1 MDCAKITVL
10 HFDDR
15 SVNLNP
21 IQMTHPP
28 KVLIVDDQPINIKI
42 LQRKLERN
50 GIEVLLAYN
59 GIECLEVV
67 ARTPPDLI
75 LLDVMMPEMDG
86 IETCRRLRAM
96 PETETI
102 PVIFITA
109 KSSKVDRLTG
119 LDTGAVDYIA
129 KPIDLDE
136 TLARVRTQ
144 LRLQRLNRENLEL
157 QERLS
162 EAREAALLG
171 SVTQGIAHNL
181 NNLLGVVIGYL
192 ELIRLNP
199 NDDEKTNKNL
209 DSVERAVKRMV
220 DLIGRLGNLTSSRRV
235 PTAPVAIS
243 DLVSKSIERLSS
255 DLISIP
261 DHIEIEHSSGPEAE
275 VQTNAEMFENLFCA
289 IIRNAWESYDG
300 LPSATRI
307 VRIRTALQK
316 DRFDRPCAVFEVEDE
331 GTGIPD
337 QIFDSVFDP
346 FFTTKRKVGR
356 GMGLTIA
363 KHAAQNLGGEVT
375 LTQRKD
381 SQGTLATVRI
391 LARPET
397 ELLAEDV
404 T

>member
-1 MDCAKITVL
+1 
-10 HFDDR
+10 
-15 SVNLNP
+15 
-21 IQMTHPP
+21 MTTNP

-50 GIEVLLAYN
+50 GIDVLLAYN
-59 GIECLEVV
+59 GVECLEVV
-67 ARTPPDLI
+67 SKTPPDLI

-109 KSSKVDRLTG
+109 KSSRIDRLTG

-144 LRLQRLNRENLEL
+144 LRLQRLNRENFEL
-157 QERLS
+157 QERLA

-199 NDDEKTNKNL
+199 SDDEKTEKNL
-209 DSVERAVKRMV
+209 DAVERAVKRMV
-220 DLIGRLGNLTSSRRV
+220 DLIGRLGNMTSSRSFA
-235 PTAPVAIS
+235 TAPVPIG
-243 DLVSKSIERLSS
+243 DLVSKSIERLAN
-255 DLISIP
+255 DFNTLP
-261 DHIEIEHSSGPEAE
+261 DHVDVQHANGAEAE
-275 VQTNAEMFENLFCA
+275 VFTNAEMFENTLCA
-289 IIRNAWESYDG
+289 IIRNAWESYEG
-300 LPSATRI
+300 MPSADRMIRI
-307 VRIRTALQK
+307 QTALET
-316 DRFDRPCAVFEVEDE
+316 DRFDRPCAIFQVEDN
-331 GTGIPD
+331 GCGIPD
-337 QIFDSVFDP
+337 QIFETVFDP
-346 FFTTKRKVGR
+346 FFTTKRRVGR

-363 KHAAQNLGGEVT
+363 KHSAQNLGGEVV
-375 LTQRKD
+375 LKQKKD
-381 SQGTLATVRI
+381 PSGTLAIIRI
-391 LARPET
+391 LARPES
-397 ELLAEDV
+397 ELLAG
-404 T
+404 